1 MIPGHGPVASR
12 EDIRKYQTMLRE
24 VRERVAQRWRS
35 GMSEQA
41 LIAAHPLDD
50 LDPAWGGNL
59 VKQPYLLAIVY
70 EDLRS
75 SGSAAH

>member
-1 MIPGHGPVASR
+1 
-12 EDIRKYQTMLRE
+12 
-24 VRERVAQRWRS
+24 
-35 GMSEQA
+35 MSEQQ

-50 LDPAWGGNL
+50 LDKVWGGNL

-75 SGSAAH
+75 RSARQR